1 MNDIMSKNIS
11 ELEKIVESYGES
23 KFRGKQI
30 FEWLHKKLVFDY
42 QLMSNLPKR
51 LLEQLQG
58 DYPLSTMKIVKKYV
72 SKVDGTIK
80 YLFEL
85 EDSHIIES
93 VLMRYKHGNS
103 VCISTQVGC
112 RMNCSFC
119 ASTLE
124 GLIRNLT
131 PGEMVSQIYHISK
144 DIGEKITHV
153 VMMGSGEPLEKLD
166 YTLRFVELI
175 NCDKGQN
182 IGQRHITV
190 STCGLV
196 PNIIELA
203 DKKLQIT
210 LAVSL
215 HASNDEKRK
224 KIMPIA
230 RKYSIEEL
238 LDACRYYTE
247 KTNRRITFE
256 YALIDKEN
264 DTPEDA
270 RRLGNLL
277 KDMLCHVN
285 LIPVN
290 SIEERNYKGS
300 SQTNIDQFIRILAQE
315 YNIETTLRRKLGAD
329 IDAACGQLRRRY
341 VAKRGERV

>member
-1 MNDIMSKNIS
+1 MNDIMSKNIA
-11 ELEKIVESYGES
+11 ELEKIMEDYGES
-23 KFRGKQI
+23 KFRAKQI
-30 FEWLHKKLVFDY
+30 FEWLHKKMVFDY
-42 QLMSNLPKR
+42 QLMSNVPKK
-51 LLEQLQG
+51 LLEELQR
-58 DYPLSTMKIVKKYV
+58 DYPVDTMKIVKKYE
-72 SKVDGTIK
+72 SEIDGTIK
-80 YLFEL
+80 NLFEL
-85 EDSHIIES
+85 KDSHIIES

-112 RMNCSFC
+112 HMNCAFC

-124 GLIRNLT
+124 GLVRNLT
-131 PGEMVSQIYHISK
+131 PGEMVSQIYHIAK
-144 DIGEKITHV
+144 DTGEKITHV
-153 VMMGSGEPLEKLD
+153 VMLGSGQPLERLD
-166 YTLRFVELI
+166 YTCKFIELI

-182 IGQRHITV
+182 IGQRHITL

-203 DKKLQIT
+203 NKKLQVT

-215 HASNDEKRK
+215 HASDDEKRK

-230 RKYSIEEL
+230 KKYSIKQL
-238 LDACRYYTE
+238 LDACRYYTD
-247 KTNRRITFE
+247 TTGRRITFE
-256 YALIDKEN
+256 YALIDQEN

-270 RRLGNLL
+270 KRLGNLL
-277 KDMLCHVN
+277 KGMLCHVN

-300 SQTNIDQFIRILAQE
+300 HKTSIDRFIKILEQDYNID
-315 YNIETTLRRKLGAD
+315 TTLRRRLGAD

-341 VAKRGERV
+341 VAKRGE

>member
-1 MNDIMSKNIS
+1 MNDIMSKNIA
-11 ELEKIVESYGES
+11 ELEKIMEDYGES
-23 KFRGKQI
+23 KFRAKQI
-30 FEWLHKKLVFDY
+30 FEWLHKKMVFDY
-42 QLMSNLPKR
+42 QLMSNVPKK
-51 LLEQLQG
+51 LLDQMQR
-58 DYPLSTMKIVKKYV
+58 DYPIDNMKIVKKYV
-72 SKVDGTIK
+72 SEIDGTIK

-85 EDSHIIES
+85 KDSHIIES

-112 RMNCSFC
+112 HMNCAFC

-124 GLIRNLT
+124 GLVRNLT
-131 PGEMVSQIYHISK
+131 PGEMVSQIYHIAK
-144 DIGEKITHV
+144 DTGEKVTHV
-153 VMMGSGEPLEKLD
+153 VMMGSGEPLERLD
-166 YTLRFVELI
+166 YTCRFIELI

-182 IGQRHITV
+182 MGQRHITL

-203 DKKLQIT
+203 NKKLQVT

-215 HASNDEKRK
+215 HASDDEKRK

-230 RKYSIEEL
+230 RKYSIKQL
-238 LDACRYYTE
+238 LDACRYYTD
-247 KTNRRITFE
+247 TTGRRITFE
-256 YALIDKEN
+256 YALIDQEN

-277 KDMLCHVN
+277 KGMLCHVN

-290 SIEERNYKGS
+290 AIEERTYKGS
-300 SQTNIDQFIRILAQE
+300 PKTNIDRFIKILEQD
-315 YNIETTLRRKLGAD
+315 YNIDTTLRRKLGAD

-341 VAKRGERV
+341 VAKRGE